1 MNATNKQT
9 SDVAL
14 KLQRAGA
21 PATSSSFEVQCGE
34 WFKSNQKRLA
44 NLWGSEDNAKRL
56 LLVAMESVNKNPF
69 LLKCTFESFGRA
81 LLTCSELKLYPGAM
95 QEAALVP
102 MKNGKTGHYEV
113 NFWPQYQ
120 GLVKL
125 AHQGGFIKSIQ
136 TEVVYENDDFDFQLG
151 TNCFLKHRPYLGDAD
166 RGKRHAVYCCIETLH
181 GTQITVLPMSFIEG
195 IKKRSPAARSGMSP
209 WNGSSDDFDA
219 MAKKTALRQ
228 ALKLIPKSTELATAM
243 DRDSTESNLDFSG
256 AVSVAIQDVVTTANE
271 EKEGER
277 LGEVGATQA
286 N

>member
-1 MNATNKQT
+1 MTTDTMNKQK
-9 SDVAL
+9 DIAL
-14 KLQRAGA
+14 KLANAGA
-21 PATSSSFEVQCGE
+21 PATAGSFELQCGD
-34 WFKSNQKRLA
+34 WFKQNAKRLG

-56 LLVAMESVNKNPF
+56 LLVAMEAVNKNPY

-81 LLTCSELKLYPGAM
+81 LLTCSELKLFPGAM

-102 MKNGKTGHYEV
+102 MKNGKTGKLEV

-125 AHQGGFIKSIQ
+125 AHQGGFVKSIQ
-136 TEVVYENDDFDFQLG
+136 TEVVYDNDDFDFQLG
-151 TNCFLKHRPYLGDAD
+151 TNCFLKHRPYLGDED
-166 RGKRHAVYCCIETLH
+166 RGARRAVYCCIETLH

-195 IKKRSPAARSGMSP
+195 IRKRSPAARSGMSP
-209 WNGSSDDFDA
+209 WNGSSDDYNA
-219 MAKKTALRQ
+219 MARKTALRQ

-243 DRDSTESNLDFSG
+243 DKDATESNLDFSG

-271 EKEGER
+271 DKESESID
-277 LGEVGATQA
+277 VGATH